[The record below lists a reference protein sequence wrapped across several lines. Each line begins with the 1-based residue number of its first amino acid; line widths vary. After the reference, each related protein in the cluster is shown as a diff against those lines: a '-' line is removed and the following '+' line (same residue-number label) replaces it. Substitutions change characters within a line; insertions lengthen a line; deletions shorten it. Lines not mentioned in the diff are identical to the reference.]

1 MAKHTTAFVI
11 GALLGG
17 AAAAAFVIWTAPQS
31 GERTR
36 SQITEVVETVIF
48 TMLGADQAT
57 EARLLTPAAPSPASG
72 MTADAPLVAE
82 PA

>member
-11 GALLGG
+11 GTLLGG
-17 AAAAAFVIWTAPQS
+17 VAAAALVIWNAPQS

-36 SQITEVVETVIF
+36 SQISEVVETVIF
-48 TMLGADQAT
+48 TMLGANQAT
-57 EARLLTPAAPSPASG
+57 EARLLTPDAPSPVSG
-72 MTADAPLVAE
+72 MPADAPLVAE

>member
-11 GALLGG
+11 GTLLGG
-17 AAAAAFVIWTAPQS
+17 AAAAAFVIWNAPQS

-36 SQITEVVETVIF
+36 SQISEVVETIIF
-48 TMLGADQAT
+48 TMLGANQAT
-57 EARLLTPAAPSPASG
+57 EARVLTPDAPSPVSDI
-72 MTADAPLVAE
+72 TADAPLVPE

>member
-11 GALLGG
+11 GTLLGG
-17 AAAAAFVIWTAPQS
+17 AAAAAFVIWNAPQS

-36 SQITEVVETVIF
+36 TQIMSVVETVIF
-48 TMLGADQAT
+48 KALGANQAT
-57 EARLLTPAAPSPASG
+57 EARLLTPDAPSPVSVV
-72 MTADAPLVAE
+72 TADAPLVAE

>member
-1 MAKHTTAFVI
+1 
-11 GALLGG
+11 
-17 AAAAAFVIWTAPQS
+17 VIWNAPQS

-36 SQITEVVETVIF
+36 NQIADVVETVIF
-48 TMLGADQAT
+48 TALGADQAT
-57 EARLLTPAAPSPASG
+57 EARVLTPDAPSPVSG

>member
-11 GALLGG
+11 GTLLGG
-17 AAAAAFVIWTAPQS
+17 AAAAAFVIWNAPQS

-36 SQITEVVETVIF
+36 SQISEVVETVIF
-48 TMLGADQAT
+48 TMLGANQAT
-57 EARLLTPAAPSPASG
+57 EARLLTPDAPSPVSG
-72 MTADAPLVAE
+72 MPADAPLVAE

>member
-11 GALLGG
+11 GTLLGG
-17 AAAAAFVIWTAPQS
+17 AVAAAFVIWNAPQS

-36 SQITEVVETVIF
+36 SQISEVVETIIF
-48 TMLGADQAT
+48 TMLGANQAT
-57 EARLLTPAAPSPASG
+57 EARVLKPDAPAPVFVVD
-72 MTADAPLVAE
+72 ADTPLVAE

>member
-17 AAAAAFVIWTAPQS
+17 AASAAFVIWNAPQS

-36 SQITEVVETVIF
+36 TLISDVVETLIF
-48 TMLGADQAT
+48 TALGADQAT
-57 EARLLTPAAPSPASG
+57 EARVLKPAAPSPVSG

-82 PA
+82 SA

>member
-11 GALLGG
+11 GTLLGG
-17 AAAAAFVIWTAPQS
+17 AAAAAFVIWNAPQS

-36 SQITEVVETVIF
+36 GQIADVVEAFIF
-48 TMLGADQAT
+48 TLLGAAQAT
-57 EARLLTPAAPSPASG
+57 EARVLTHDAPSPVSG
-72 MTADAPLVAE
+72 MTADAPLVTE